1 MMKNLIF
8 ILIMNGF
15 FIASFIKNVP
25 FFCNKKITSQKIL
38 GTWFEPE
45 KIQNDTVLDLKL
57 YKKKA
62 KASYYAN
69 KFNGRKTSNGS
80 IFDNQKYTAA
90 HRNLPFGTKLKITN
104 LNNSKSVIV
113 TVTDRGC
120 FSKNHE
126 IDLTQAAF
134 LQIEQSKKK
143 GFIMVSIEIIKD
155 QKN

>member
-1 MMKNLIF
+1 MQNTNIF
-8 ILIMNGF
+8 FSIKGYILVWLLCNQAVFYKQTNIQT
-15 FIASFIKNVP
+15 ATH
-25 FFCNKKITSQKIL
+25 FCTENIQKDSV
-38 GTWFEPE
+38 F
-45 KIQNDTVLDLKL
+45 DLKF

-62 KASYYAN
+62 KASYYSN
-69 KFNGRKTSNGS
+69 KFNGRKTANGS
-80 IFDNQKYTAA
+80 VFDNKKYTAA
-90 HRNLPFGTKLKITN
+90 HRNLPFGTTLKITN

-134 LQIEQSKKK
+134 LQIASSKKK
-143 GFIMVSIEIIKD
+143 GFIMVSIEIIKN

>member
-1 MMKNLIF
+1 MPYTPIIITIKGC
-8 ILIMNGF
+8 ILALLFCSFTTIYNIRF
-15 FIASFIKNVP
+15 LHKETNFCASNI
-25 FFCNKKITSQKIL
+25 QK
-38 GTWFEPE
+38 
-45 KIQNDTVLDLKL
+45 DSVYDLKFF
-57 YKKKA
+57 KKKA
-62 KASYYAN
+62 KASYYSN

-143 GFIMVSIEIIKD
+143 GFIMVSIEIIKN